1 MWIVSGAI
9 HDPVIHFEAPPSRQ
23 APREI
28 FSEAM
33 ISFRKETGFSTVMA
47 GLGIG
52 PNRGKKPDNIDGCLH
67 AKETRFLNVSR
78 KIRVSA

>member
-28 FSEAM
+28 FREAM

-47 GLGIG
+47 G
-52 PNRGKKPDNIDGCLH
+52 PWDRPKPGEKARQH
-67 AKETRFLNVSR
+67 RWMPPR
-78 KIRVSA
+78 

>member
-28 FSEAM
+28 FREAM

-47 GLGIG
+47 GPCEAQTGGKSPTTSMDASTLRK
-52 PNRGKKPDNIDGCLH
+52 RG
-67 AKETRFLNVSR
+67 S
-78 KIRVSA
+78 